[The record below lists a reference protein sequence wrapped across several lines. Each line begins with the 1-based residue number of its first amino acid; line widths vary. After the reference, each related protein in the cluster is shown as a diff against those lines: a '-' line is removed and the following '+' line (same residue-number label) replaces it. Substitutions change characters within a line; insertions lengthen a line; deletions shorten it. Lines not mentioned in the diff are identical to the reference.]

1 MRKFLFFILAALL
14 SVGSG
19 WADAIKVSTNTTNP
33 ENVYVVHCACANE
46 TYYWSSAGAPVNIIN
61 AVDAANAAKFAFFAG
76 ENEGDYYIYSIDASK
91 FVSYDKANIGN
102 KRDFS
107 TNVEGIENA
116 NVWKFT
122 AGVKNG
128 VSYYDI
134 QPYNSNNEVAPFYVN
149 WNGGVVNYTHT
160 SLGLWQ
166 DKGSADP
173 GSTWAI
179 VSASP
184 DSPDSPEYP
193 DYIVSGKNYYITVNS
208 NSSWD
213 NYFGGEGNY
222 TSYTVSNNISN
233 ATKFSVNYYG
243 VNKEDASN
251 PKMYT
256 ITDNTCHKLL
266 AYTTINSAPSSVVP
280 LVGDNS
286 DYSNNTTWTF
296 KPKTITKSDGSKT
309 TGFVVFPWTTS
320 KNAWNKHTET
330 LGLWGDYNAASV
342 AVFVPADVEAMNDLL
357 SVVKGLDYVSETV
370 PAVGS
375 LYRRSA
381 SAFLNQSDYT
391 VYNFETAKQLVEA
404 YYEEPKLISTV
415 NYTLTDGAGTI
426 YTGTVSGVANE
437 RIFLTG
443 AEGATFANENWTN
456 NGNDYSA
463 TISFDFPVSS
473 ANTKNYTYIGV
484 ASSNEH
490 LLFAQS
496 GDADAYNVK
505 CNYNENTINNMTSAT
520 TGAFEWAI
528 YPSCTDGVFTFT
540 IQNRLTGKYINIT
553 SGGKDAHCP
562 LRDSGYGYAYDY
574 CVGTGKGFHLPGE
587 NQFISINSLVANDQ
601 NLFVWEKSGTSHQG
615 SNLAF
620 FTPIDFGALI
630 GELFNLW
637 SSAAFYNNPVIG
649 KALGEYTQSQS
660 YEEPA
665 SYTTYKEAIVKAQ
678 EIVTAQDVSTY
689 TYSVFTTT
697 KSTLTNFNIS
707 DVIDAG
713 LTLNMPSAGKFYR
726 FYGFGHMLRDG
737 NYYYM
742 TAGEAGKTLKS
753 DTLTSSRDNGNRS
766 IFYLTK
772 GNNLLAYYNGLF
784 CNAAT
789 MLAVGGNKGV
799 YTIDATPAN
808 IIANPERGVKS
819 IGTYRIYHGTNYLVD
834 WANGNV
840 IQDNCSN
847 ANNDWIGWKI
857 EEVTELPVTIPS
869 ITGGLAT
876 LYAPVALTLPANV
889 YAYVATLSKDGSR
902 LSLTK
907 ISGSVIPAN
916 TGVLLRSMETLSE
929 NKVYN
934 FGISSEAGESVT
946 SVLTGD
952 IATTEMAGGK
962 NYYSLQTKNST
973 DAGFY
978 KKASGNLSG
987 FKAYLTTAT
996 GSNGFVF
1003 SFADDDLTGVA
1014 EIPQSTL
1021 NDNVY
1026 RDILGRKVENPVK
1039 GQIYI
1044 VNGRTVRF

>member
-19 WADAIKVSTNTTNP
+19 WADAIKVSSNTANP
-33 ENVYVVHCACANE
+33 EYVYVVHCACTNQS
-46 TYYWSSAGAPVNIIN
+46 YYWSATGAPVNTTN
-61 AVDAANAAKFAFFAG
+61 AADAAKFAFFAG

-116 NVWKFT
+116 NVWRFT

-128 VSYYDI
+128 VSYYDV
-134 QPYNSNNEVAPFYVN
+134 QPYNSSNEVASSYVN
-149 WNGGVVNYTHT
+149 WFEGVVNATHN

-166 DKGSADP
+166 QNGSADD

-179 VSASP
+179 VSVS
-184 DSPDSPEYP
+184 P
-193 DYIVSGKNYYITVNS
+193 DYIVFGDNYYITVNS
-208 NSSWD
+208 NSSWN
-213 NYFGGEGNY
+213 NYFGGESGY
-222 TSYTVSNNISN
+222 TSYKAYNNDISK

-243 VNKEDASN
+243 VNTVDASN
-251 PKMYT
+251 PRMYT
-256 ITDNTCHKLL
+256 ITDKTYDKLL
-266 AYTTINSAPSSVVP
+266 AYKQTTNEEASSVVP
-280 LVGDNS
+280 LVDANS
-286 DYSNNTTWTF
+286 AYSDNTTWTF
-296 KPKTITKSDGSKT
+296 KPKTITKSDGSNT
-309 TGFVVFPWTTS
+309 TGFVVFPSTTS
-320 KNAWNKHTET
+320 SIGWNKHGGT

-357 SVVKGLDYVSETV
+357 YVIKGLDYVLETE

-381 SAFLNQSDYT
+381 SAYYNQSNYT
-391 VYNFETAKQLVEA
+391 EYNFETAKQLVEA
-404 YYEEPKLISTV
+404 YYEEPELIRGTV
-415 NYTLTDGAGTI
+415 NYTLTDTVGTV
-426 YTGTVSGVANE
+426 YTGTAKGVPDNYL
-437 RIFLTG
+437 ILTG
-443 AEGATFANENWTN
+443 AEGATFTNETWTD
-456 NGNDYSA
+456 NGDGTYNYSA

-473 ANTKNYTYIGV
+473 ATKKNYTYIGV
-484 ASSNEH
+484 ASSNQR

-496 GDADAYNVK
+496 GDEGAYNVK
-505 CNYNENTINNMTSAT
+505 CNNDENTINNMTSAT

-528 YPSCTDGVFTFT
+528 RPYCTNGEFTFT
-540 IQNRLTGKYINIT
+540 IQNRLAEKYINLT
-553 SGGKDAHCP
+553 SGSQNDLCP
-562 LRDSGYGYAYDY
+562 LSDTGYGYAYDY
-574 CVGTGKGFHLPGE
+574 CVGTAKGFHLPGTDTFLTIWSP
-587 NQFISINSLVANDQ
+587 NNSDQ
-601 NLFVWEKSGTSHQG
+601 NLTVWGKSGSSHFG

-620 FTPIDFGALI
+620 FTPTDFGALI
-630 GELFNLW
+630 GELTRDYW
-637 SSAAFYNNPVIG
+637 TATFYNNPVIG
-649 KALGEYTQSQS
+649 DAVGQYTQSET
-660 YEEPA
+660 YADPD
-665 SYTTYKEAIVKAQ
+665 SYTAYKEAVAKAKQIVM
-678 EIVTAQDVSTY
+678 AQDISSY
-689 TYSVFTTT
+689 TYSDFTTT
-697 KSTLTNFNIS
+697 KSTLRNFDIT
-707 DVIDAG
+707 DVINAG

-726 FYGFGHMLRDG
+726 FYGLGHMLRDG
-737 NYYYM
+737 YYYYM
-742 TAGEAGKTLKS
+742 TAGAAGER
-753 DTLTSSRDNGNRS
+753 LTYSQDDGNRS
-766 IFYLTK
+766 IFYLTED
-772 GNNLLAYYNGLF
+772 NNLLAYYNGLF

-789 MLAVGGNKGV
+789 MSAVGGDKGV

-808 IIANPERGVKS
+808 IIANAERGVKS
-819 IGTYRIYHGTNYLVD
+819 TGTYRIYHGTNYLVD
-834 WANGNV
+834 WANGN
-840 IQDNCSN
+840 IQDNCSD

-889 YAYVATLSKDGSR
+889 YAYVATLSEDGSR